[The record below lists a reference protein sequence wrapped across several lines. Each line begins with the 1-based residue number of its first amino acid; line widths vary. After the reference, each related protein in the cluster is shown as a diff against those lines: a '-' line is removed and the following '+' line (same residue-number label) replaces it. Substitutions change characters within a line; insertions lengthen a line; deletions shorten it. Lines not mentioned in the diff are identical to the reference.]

1 MHCRYCSNWNF
12 YDAKFC
18 AYCGRELAAQDFLLT
33 KFIITYYALFVV
45 LGVFAALAIYW
56 IQISKQI
63 ISLNNA
69 LIIDQNYPIYQSAF
83 GKLSIF
89 DLGIAGCLLL
99 VGLIGLAIVWKLLG
113 EFEED

>member
-89 DLGIAGCLLL
+89 D
-99 VGLIGLAIVWKLLG
+99 
-113 EFEED
+113 